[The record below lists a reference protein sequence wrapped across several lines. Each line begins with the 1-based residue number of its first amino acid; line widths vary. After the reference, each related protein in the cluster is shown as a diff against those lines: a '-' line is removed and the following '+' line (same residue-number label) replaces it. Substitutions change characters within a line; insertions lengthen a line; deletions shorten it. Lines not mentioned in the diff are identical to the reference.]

1 MSRITLSSLLA
12 GACLVAA
19 FGLSLPRPATAADA
33 PATAAPPAVPAAAQP
48 AKDPRE
54 PSRIPVS
61 WELTIKHGTLERVT
75 VPLAGKDQTFW
86 FMRYSVINNSGRDIL
101 FTPSFEIL
109 AETGTAVTALKAVPA
124 PVFDKIKSLYNNPY
138 LLSPTNIDG
147 KLLQGDDNA
156 KDGVAIFPTLDSEAR
171 NFQLFFMGLSGE
183 TSEVLNP
190 LTKKP
195 VILQKTLELD
205 FNLPGQAIGI
215 DPQPKLLA
223 TKWVMK

>member
-1 MSRITLSSLLA
+1 MSRHTISSLLA

-19 FGLSLPRPATAADA
+19 FGLSLPRPATAADE
-33 PATAAPPAVPAAAQP
+33 PAAAP
-48 AKDPRE
+48 AAAPLTRDPRE
-54 PSRIPVS
+54 PSRVPVS
-61 WELTIKHGTLERVT
+61 WELTVKHGMLERII
-75 VPLAGKDQTFW
+75 VPINGKDQTYW

-109 AETGTAVTALKAVPA
+109 AETGAAVTALKSVPA
-124 PVFDKIKSLYNNPY
+124 AVFDKIKSLYNNPF

-156 KDGVAIFPTLDSEAR
+156 KDGVAIFPALDTEAR
-171 NFQLFFMGLSGE
+171 NFQFFFMGLSGE

-205 FNLPGQAIGI
+205 FNIPGQAIGI

>member
-1 MSRITLSSLLA
+1 MSRHTLSSLLA
-12 GACLVAA
+12 GACLVATC
-19 FGLSLPRPATAADA
+19 GLSLPRPVAAADE
-33 PATAAPPAVPAAAQP
+33 PAAATP
-48 AKDPRE
+48 AAAPLTRDPRE
-54 PSRIPVS
+54 PARIPVS
-61 WELTIKHGTLERVT
+61 WELNVKHGTLERVI
-75 VPLAGKDQTFW
+75 VPIDGKDKTYW
-86 FMRYSVINNSGRDIL
+86 FMRYTVINNSGRDIL

-109 AETGTAVTALKAVPA
+109 AETGTAISALRSVPG
-124 PVFDKIKSLYNNPY
+124 PVFSKIKALYNNPF

-147 KLLQGDDNA
+147 KLLQGEDNA
-156 KDGVAIFPTLDSEAR
+156 KDSVAIFPALDADSR
-171 NFQLFFMGLSGE
+171 NFQVFFMGLSGE

-205 FNLPGQAIGI
+205 YNLPGQAIGI